1 MIFNIAICDDEPKDI
16 EILQTHL
23 QKISM
28 ELDVDFKM
36 TIYNNSRNIL
46 AEYTASGLYHIL
58 FLDVEM
64 PFIDGI
70 ELAKRIWALPDRSV
84 RIIFVSSYPRYMK
97 ESFDV
102 QAFQYLTKPYSYE
115 DLRKIII
122 QIIQDYENS
131 QMTKLLVHTDFS
143 EELVN
148 LSDIISV
155 RSLNSKQKLLLVV
168 MKQKEIEVTGLIG
181 DWEKELGN
189 KGFVSPCRGFLINIQ
204 HLHYF
209 KVNEL
214 VMSDGSIIPLSRR
227 KEKNIRGLFNK
238 NLLIVSMKR

>member
-28 ELDVDFKM
+28 ELDIDFNS
-36 TIYNNSRNIL
+36 TIYNNSKDLL
-46 AEYTASGLYHIL
+46 AEYTAPGLYHLL

-64 PFIDGI
+64 PFMDGI
-70 ELAKRIWALPDRSV
+70 ELAKRIRALPDRAV

-115 DLRKIII
+115 ELQKIII
-122 QIIQDYENS
+122 QIVQDYENS
-131 QMTKLLVHTDFS
+131 QMTKLLVHTDLS
-143 EELVN
+143 EELVT

-155 RSLNSKQKLLLVV
+155 KSLNSKQKLLLVA
-168 MKQKEIEVTGLIG
+168 MKEKEIEVTGLIG
-181 DWEKELGN
+181 DWEKELADES
-189 KGFVSPCRGFLINIQ
+189 FVSPCRGILINIR

-209 KVNEL
+209 KGSEL
-214 VMSDGSIIPLSRR
+214 VMSDGSTIPLSRR
-227 KEKNIRGLFNK
+227 KEKNIRSLFNK
-238 NLLIVSMKR
+238 NLLVVSMKR

>member
-1 MIFNIAICDDEPKDI
+1 MIFNVAICDDEPKDI

-28 ELDVDFKM
+28 ELDIDFNR
-36 TIYNNSRNIL
+36 TIYNNSKNLL
-46 AEYTASGLYHIL
+46 ANYTSPGLYHLL

-64 PFIDGI
+64 PFMDGI
-70 ELAKRIWALPDRSV
+70 ELAKRIRALPDRSV

-115 DLRKIII
+115 ELRKIII
-122 QIIQDYENS
+122 QIVQDYENS
-131 QMTKLLVHTDFS
+131 QMTKLLVHTDLS
-143 EELVN
+143 EELVT

-155 RSLNSKQKLLLVV
+155 KSLNSKQKLLLVA
-168 MKQKEIEVTGLIG
+168 MKEKKIEVTGLIG
-181 DWEKELGN
+181 DWEKELAN
-189 KGFVSPCRGFLINIQ
+189 EGFVSPCRGFLINIR

-209 KVNEL
+209 KGSEL
-214 VMSDGSIIPLSRR
+214 IMSDGSAIPLSRR
-227 KEKNIRGLFNK
+227 KEKNIRNLFNK
-238 NLLIVSMKR
+238 NLLVVSMKR

>member
-28 ELDVDFKM
+28 ELDIDFNS
-36 TIYNNSRNIL
+36 TIYNNSKDLL
-46 AEYTASGLYHIL
+46 AEYTAPGLYHLL

-64 PFIDGI
+64 PFMDGI
-70 ELAKRIWALPDRSV
+70 ELAKRIRALPDRAV

-115 DLRKIII
+115 ELQKIII
-122 QIIQDYENS
+122 QIVQDYENS
-131 QMTKLLVHTDFS
+131 QVTKLLVHTDLS

-148 LSDIISV
+148 LNEIISV
-155 RSLNSKQKLLLVV
+155 KSLNSKQKLLLVA
-168 MKQKEIEVTGLIG
+168 MKEKEIEVTGLIG
-181 DWEKELGN
+181 DWEKELADE
-189 KGFVSPCRGFLINIQ
+189 GFVSPCRGILINIR

-209 KVNEL
+209 KENDL
-214 VMSDGSIIPLSRR
+214 VMSDGSTIPLSRR
-227 KEKNIRGLFNK
+227 KEKNIRSLFNK
-238 NLLIVSMKR
+238 NLLVVSMKR